1 MPLTRRSWL
10 QVVGVSWL
18 SACSPAG
25 PHASFRRGGTAAL
38 DWALAET
45 LIALGQPP
53 SGVVAAADWAHFV
66 VEPALPPKVA
76 DLGLQQEL
84 NFELLAL
91 LRPEIILISPFLAH
105 LEPRLKRIA
114 PTWNLSVYEAASSPL
129 SNRLRVTRTLAERL
143 GVSDSAERII
153 AELEARRLEAQ
164 RGLEGRGRKPLL
176 FLSFVDNRHARVYGS
191 NSLYGDVLA
200 WLGLENAWRRP
211 VGYFGFS
218 TVGIEE
224 LATLGEVELVAI
236 APVPPDIARALSISP
251 LWTELPLVRAGTHG
265 VLPPVFMFG
274 ALPSADRLMRL
285 LVPYLQRRWA

>member
-153 AELEARRLEAQ
+153 AELEARRLEAK